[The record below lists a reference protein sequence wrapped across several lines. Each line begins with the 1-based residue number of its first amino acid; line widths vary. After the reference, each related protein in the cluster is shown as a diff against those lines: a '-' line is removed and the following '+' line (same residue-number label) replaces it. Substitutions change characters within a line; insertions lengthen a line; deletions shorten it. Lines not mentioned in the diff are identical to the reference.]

1 MTRLVRAAL
10 YAAMGAV
17 AFPLAAAAQ
26 EDPPPTTAPPPQTEL
41 VFEREVF
48 RYPAFE
54 RRNPFLA
61 LAADAGGVR
70 YEQLDLMGILW
81 SDDPAESVCILGTG
95 VFAVTEDG
103 SGVTRQP
110 GETWYAHAGETVGN
124 VRIVEIHSDQ
134 IVVEVE
140 MFGIMERRIML
151 LETRRL
157 GGTS

>member
-1 MTRLVRAAL
+1 MPPYR
-10 YAAMGAV
+10 
-17 AFPLAAAAQ
+17 
-26 EDPPPTTAPPPQTEL
+26 PPPTAPPVQADL

-61 LAADAGGVR
+61 LGAADAGGVR
-70 YEQLDLMGILW
+70 FEQLDLMGILW
-81 SDDPAESVCILGTG
+81 SADPTESVCILGTG
-95 VFAVTEDG
+95 EISVSEDG
-103 SGVTRQP
+103 STVTREA
-110 GETWYAHAGETVGN
+110 GEAWYAHVGETVGN
-124 VRIVEIHSDQ
+124 VRMAEIHRDQ

-140 MFGIMERRIML
+140 MFGIMQQRIML